1 MSTTVSVKRAFLDL
15 LYIKSQLN
23 RLLGDEP
30 KYKDIISYMM
40 TNRFLDSNEPLPSLK
55 SMEQILNCKS
65 HILRKLITDLY
76 NEFFG
81 EEMKY
86 NLSFSKLDVYFDL
99 SYFEG
104 NKGYFKCDNLRYI
117 PRVGEN
123 VTISFLQAKVG
134 TDWFYVDSI
143 RHDFYKNIQR
153 IDISLKSGVY
163 NKYFHYEKYKA
174 YEEGIINT
182 NDLFNSHD
190 LSIKKKMGLKWNIL
204 H

>member
-15 LYIKSQLN
+15 LFIKSQLN

-40 TNRFLDSNEPLPSLK
+40 TSTFLDSNEPLPSLK
-55 SMEQILNCKS
+55 SMEQILNYKS
-65 HILRKLITDLY
+65 HSLRKLIIDLY

-81 EEMKY
+81 EEIK
-86 NLSFSKLDVYFDL
+86 NSLSFSKLDVYFDL

-104 NKGYFKCDNLRYI
+104 DKGYFKCNELCYI

-123 VTISFLQAKVG
+123 ITINFLKAKVG
-134 TDWFYVDSI
+134 TDWFYVDKI
-143 RHDFYKNIQR
+143 RHDFYENTQI
-153 IDISLKSGVY
+153 IEISLKSGIY

-174 YEEGIINT
+174 YEEGVINT
-182 NDLFNSHD
+182 YDLFNTHEV
-190 LSIKKKMGLKWNIL
+190 SIKRKMGLKRKEL
-204 H
+204 Y